1 VTKIIKQYRV
11 LYRSADRYA
20 TYMAVTS
27 EGSELLS
34 ISPDGSRY
42 TVVEGVDLNQAF
54 WGGGDRH
61 VTHVEDPTVIDVD
74 PVEDRYRLSGKFIEP
89 PAEHTPADLVV
100 DKPVEAV
107 DDDDRAEIF
116 VDESVEPELPAVD
129 PAVEE
134 AALSIASQVRI
145 VGSLPRGQLFQG
157 MNQSIADQYL
167 AHAEAMEWL
176 IIADGQVRPG
186 AVDPRP
192 RAVTLIPN

>member
-1 VTKIIKQYRV
+1 LRT
-11 LYRSADRYA
+11 
-20 TYMAVTS
+20 
-27 EGSELLS
+27 
-34 ISPDGSRY
+34 
-42 TVVEGVDLNQAF
+42 
-54 WGGGDRH
+54 
-61 VTHVEDPTVIDVD
+61 
-74 PVEDRYRLSGKFIEP
+74 RYRLSGKFIEP